1 MNSSPIPNTA
11 PFAEEE
17 IEILNRVVGP
27 ASPTQRN
34 GSLARAESPRYMR
47 AIFIS
52 LPTKIYQ

>member
-1 MNSSPIPNTA
+1 MNSSPIPNTV

-17 IEILNRVVGP
+17 VEIINRVLGL

-52 LPTKIYQ
+52 LPTRI